1 MKMKKLL
8 TIIVAVVMIV
18 SCVACL
24 TACKKKTYEIAV
36 VTDVGQLMDGGF
48 NQGTYEGAKAYA
60 EANKKTYQY
69 YQPANVSDATDNTN
83 KRFVKFFTPLGNSR
97 NNLTCARLPVKLSF
111 SAENAIGV

>member
-48 NQGTYEGAKAYA
+48 NKVLTKVQKLMRKLTRRPISIINPLTAP
-60 EANKKTYQY
+60 T
-69 YQPANVSDATDNTN
+69 QPTTTVS
-83 KRFVKFFTPLGNSR
+83 
-97 NNLTCARLPVKLSF
+97 RL
-111 SAENAIGV
+111 